1 MSNPVQIE
9 LGAIAGL
16 KAEADKIIA
25 MYADDNKTR
34 YALEKYNEIVGQY
47 IYSLACIVSQHE
59 LKINALEYKLE
70 HR

>member
-16 KAEADKIIA
+16 KEEADKIIRK
-25 MYADDNKTR
+25 YADDPTR
-34 YALEKYNEIVGQY
+34 IAFEKYNEIVGQY

-59 LKINALEYKLE
+59 NKISALEHKLE